1 MVEHDHADAE
11 FAFRNATPAAIEGRL
26 AMHSFVVIG
35 DSVGFGVGDEDH
47 AHPHKGVGGF
57 LHQALVDFS
66 SYFNYSRPGARM
78 REVFEVQLPRAID
91 HDPDVVLVIAGGNDV
106 LRQNFDPT
114 DIYWSLYGT
123 ITTLR
128 QRGIEVLTMKLH
140 DPNKKIRLP
149 KRLARLL
156 NHRVETLNR
165 IIEDV
170 SELLGARCLDVR
182 RIDATYEKQMW
193 HVDRMHPSRIG
204 YHVLAEH
211 FARLLAEA
219 GHTVRQLTMPG
230 VRVRSR
236 RENLNWML
244 RMGLP
249 WFLKRCKDLFPGVG
263 YLLILE
269 TSKDVVNAVRKR
281 RNARPRTVPL
291 VLRESTES
299 SLDIAA

>member
-1 MVEHDHADAE
+1 MYS
-11 FAFRNATPAAIEGRL
+11 L
-26 AMHSFVVIG
+26 VVLG
-35 DSVGFGVGDEDH
+35 DSVGFGVGDEDSV
-47 AHPHKGVGGF
+47 HPHKGVGGF
-57 LHQALVDFS
+57 LHQALVDFTD
-66 SYFNYSRPGARM
+66 YFNYSRPGARM
-78 REVFEVQLPRAID
+78 REVFEVQLPRALN
-91 HDPDVVLVIAGGNDV
+91 HDPDVVVLIAGGNDV

-128 QRGIEVLTMKLH
+128 QRGVDVLTMKLH

-156 NHRVETLNR
+156 NQRVETLNR
-165 IIEDV
+165 VIADV

-182 RIDATYEKQMW
+182 QIGTTYDKHMW

-211 FARLLAEA
+211 FARMLADA
-219 GHTVRQLTMPG
+219 GHSVCQLSTPRT
-230 VRVRSR
+230 RVRTR
-236 RENLNWML
+236 KENIQWML

-269 TSKDVVNAVRKR
+269 TSKDVVRAVRKR
-281 RNARPRTVPL
+281 RNLSQKSALAEPRL
-291 VLRESTES
+291 LRQASVRK
-299 SLDIAA
+299 LDAAA